1 MNPVRSAPSQPSP
14 QSGASRVQPV
24 FSTSKPAP
32 AEPLVLPMMERVLQ
46 ATALAITLTVMLI
59 LILPPLTQLW
69 QFALDGLIKWLSLD
83 VQVVERGIRLGRA
96 SLGSRLGMDMVS
108 PTPENSA
115 LALHGLMCIGIF
127 GLSWAV
133 RSMPLRCG
141 LRLLSGLH
149 ALGLS
154 MIVLQGNVFPYSLID
169 HTQVLYDSSLIWL
182 LLTPALLGA
191 GFFLVE
197 RSWPNRLAAAAL
209 IISFEI
215 VALPLKLTLHAVLV
229 ALLSPAV
236 IPLLFIA
243 AGPALDILLLAALYA
258 WVLTWSQKKFTVT

>member
-1 MNPVRSAPSQPSP
+1 MSTAHHSPAPH
-14 QSGASRVQPV
+14 SRTARAQPV
-24 FSTSKPAP
+24 FSTTKPARL
-32 AEPLVLPMMERVLQ
+32 EPVVLPVMDRVLQ

-59 LILPPLTQLW
+59 LALNPVTQLW
-69 QFALDGLIKWLSLD
+69 QFALSGLIKWLALD
-83 VQVVERGIRLGRA
+83 AQVVERGIRLGHA
-96 SLGSRLGMDMVS
+96 SLGSRLGISMVG
-108 PTPENSA
+108 PTPEHSA
-115 LALHGLMCIGIF
+115 LALHGLMCVGVF

-141 LRLLSGLH
+141 LRLLCGLH

-154 MIVLQGNVFPYSLID
+154 AIVLQGNAFPYSLLD
-169 HTQVLYDSSLIWL
+169 HTRVLYDSSLIWL

-209 IISFEI
+209 ILGFEI
-215 VALPLKLTLHAVLV
+215 LSLPLKLALHAVLV

-236 IPLLFIA
+236 IPLLFIG
-243 AGPALDILLLAALYA
+243 AGPVLDILLLAALYA
-258 WVLTWSQKKFTVT
+258 WVLTWPQLKFTLK